1 MSAKLI
7 VGGNEEE
14 VEGVTWDGKEGEEEG
29 KEKEEDAEEELDAED
44 VDEEEG
50 GIRRETARERRQ
62 SRRQRSKDT
71 LKQLCAYIGLHVMS
85 NMQKTTEA
93 KAREQV
99 STMYQCGV

>member
-1 MSAKLI
+1 MSAKL
-7 VGGNEEE
+7 
-14 VEGVTWDGKEGEEEG
+14 GVDGD
-29 KEKEEDAEEELDAED
+29 EEDAEEEEEVAWDGEEVAEKEEEEGKGKMDAED

-50 GIRRETARERRQ
+50 GIRSETARERRQ